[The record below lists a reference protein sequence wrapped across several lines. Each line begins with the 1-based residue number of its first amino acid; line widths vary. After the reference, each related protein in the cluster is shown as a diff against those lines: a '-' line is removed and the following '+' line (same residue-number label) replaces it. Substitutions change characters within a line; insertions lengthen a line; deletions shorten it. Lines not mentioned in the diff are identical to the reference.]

1 MAKTSGQKSSE
12 GLVARNRRAFF
23 NYEVG
28 EAIEAGLV
36 LIGSEVRSLREN
48 GADLRDAWVDIDVR
62 GEAWVKGLR
71 IPPLK
76 HAAFGH
82 EERRARKLLLHAAQI
97 ERLRSAIERDGM
109 TIVATK
115 CYFKKNRAKLEVAV
129 ARGKKQ
135 HDKRRALRERD
146 AEREARTAMR
156 ARRDG

>member
-71 IPPLK
+71 IPALK

>member
-1 MAKTSGQKSSE
+1 MAKTSSQKSGE

-36 LIGSEVRSLREN
+36 LIGSEVRSLRQN
-48 GADLRDAWVDIDVR
+48 GADLRDAWVDIDLR

-82 EERRARKLLLHAAQI
+82 EERRARKLLLHSAQI
-97 ERLRSAIERDGM
+97 DRLKSAVERDGM

-146 AEREARTAMR
+146 AEREARSAMR
-156 ARRDG
+156 GRRD

>member
-1 MAKTSGQKSSE
+1 VAKTSGQKSSE

>member
-1 MAKTSGQKSSE
+1 VAKTSGQKSGE

-48 GADLRDAWVDIDVR
+48 GADLRDAWVDIDLR

-71 IPPLK
+71 IPVLK

-82 EERRARKLLLHAAQI
+82 EERRARKLLLHTAQI
-97 ERLRSAIERDGM
+97 DRLKSAIERDGM

-146 AEREARTAMR
+146 AEREARAAMR
-156 ARRDG
+156 ARRD